1 MHKTKHILA
10 TDLDGTLVGDPEG
23 LQQLLEFYQQ
33 QPFEITLIYI
43 TGRYYDSALTL
54 IHQEGLPIP
63 DLLVTDVGTSIYVG
77 DNFKKDL
84 EWAELMQGDW
94 MPEKIEEIAASV
106 KGMTKQPLP
115 LENRRSYFVDDSQP
129 VKELQSKLH
138 NFNIPHKL
146 IFSGGCDV
154 DVLPPGSGKGQAL
167 EYILKKYNIENA
179 KLLVAG
185 DSGNDLEMLT
195 LGFPSVIVGNAQPE
209 LLESPD
215 DPQIFRATRN
225 CAGGIHEAWL
235 HFHGE

>member
-10 TDLDGTLVGDPEG
+10 TDLDGTLVGDPQG
-23 LQQLLEFYQQ
+23 LQQLLHFYQQ
-33 QPFEITLIYI
+33 QTFDITLIYI
-43 TGRYYDSALTL
+43 TGRYYDSALSL

-63 DLLVTDVGTSIYVG
+63 DLLVTDVGTSIYSG
-77 DNFKKDL
+77 DQLAMDL
-84 EWAELMQGDW
+84 EWAELMQVDW
-94 MPEKIEEIAASV
+94 MPEKIEAIAASV
-106 KGMTKQPLP
+106 NGMTKQPLP
-115 LENRRSYFVDDSQP
+115 LENRRSYFVEDPQP
-129 VKELQSKLH
+129 VEELKNKLTRH
-138 NFNIPHKL
+138 DVPHKL
-146 IFSGGCDV
+146 IFSGGRDV

-167 EYILKKYNIENA
+167 EYILKKYDFENA

-209 LLESPD
+209 LLESPEH
-215 DPQIFRATRN
+215 PYIFRATRS